1 MPLPSTETI
10 FVRNNVLDPDGH
22 GDIVDGYSFG
32 INENFFD
39 GESDNIQIVMRGPE
53 DLNLV
58 TDGRVL
64 PAVPPPGLLGLRISE
79 FQICSNH
86 DPFDCFYVEVDGRF
100 TSIAQVPEPATLA
113 LLGLGLAGLG
123 FSRRKP

>member
-1 MPLPSTETI
+1 MSWT
-10 FVRNNVLDPDGH
+10 PDGH
-22 GDIVDGYSFG
+22 GDIVDGYGFG
-32 INENFFD
+32 INDNFFD

-64 PAVPPPGLLGLRISE
+64 PAAPPPGLLGLRISE
-79 FQICSNH
+79 FQICSNR

-113 LLGLGLAGLG
+113 LLGMGLAGLG
-123 FSRRKP
+123 YSRRKQ